1 MTGESEAFERFKFA
15 SYNAEFRRSAM
26 TWFCLAI
33 LLIFYPG
40 MSLLGISEDPSA
52 MLRNMNQGIL
62 LFMLIVTVMVQW
74 TIFMF
79 NYAAVYL
86 ENTGLAGI
94 GLTRLRIVD
103 FAWAFAFILAA
114 NLILSGLAWLLAQA
128 GLPMPGEI
136 GNLIPT
142 SMGGKVLW
150 VGVSFTAGFCEEVA
164 FRGYLMSRLRILTKA
179 RSWLVPTI
187 VSAVAFGACHAY
199 QGWPGFILITI
210 YGVLFSLLYIRTGRL
225 WPCVIAHFFQD
236 FGALFFPQ

>member
-1 MTGESEAFERFKFA
+1 
-15 SYNAEFRRSAM
+15 M

-33 LLIFYPG
+33 LLVFYPG
-40 MSLLGISEDPSA
+40 ISLLGIGEDPSA
-52 MLRNMNQGIL
+52 MLRNMSQNQGIL

-94 GLTRLRIVD
+94 GLTRIRMVD
-103 FAWAFAFILAA
+103 FAWALAFLLAA
-114 NLILSGLAWLLAQA
+114 NLILSGLAWLLAQV
-128 GLPMPGEI
+128 GLPMPGEV

-142 SMGGKVLW
+142 SSGGKVLW
-150 VGVSFTAGFCEEVA
+150 VTVSFTAGFCEEVA
-164 FRGYLMSRLRILTKA
+164 FRGYLMSRLRILMKS
-179 RSWLVPTI
+179 RSWVVPTI
-187 VSAVAFGACHAY
+187 ISALAFGACHAY
-199 QGWPGFILITI
+199 QGWPGFILITV

-225 WPCVIAHFFQD
+225 WPCIIAHFFQD